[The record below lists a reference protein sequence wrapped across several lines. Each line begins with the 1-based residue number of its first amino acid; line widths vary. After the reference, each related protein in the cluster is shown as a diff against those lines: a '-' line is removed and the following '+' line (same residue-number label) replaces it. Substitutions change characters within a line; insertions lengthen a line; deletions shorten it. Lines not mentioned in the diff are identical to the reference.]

1 MKDAIRNDILKSNFP
16 LRTAI
21 VFALIGALLATL
33 ITVMSG
39 LDLVWCFMISAV
51 VEILSAIIGVRISW
65 IIQEKF
71 DKDNDDE

>member
-1 MKDAIRNDILKSNFP
+1 MKNAIRNDILKTNFP

-21 VFALIGALLATL
+21 AFALIGALLATL

-51 VEILSAIIGVRISW
+51 VEILSAFIGVRISW
-65 IIQEKF
+65 VIQEKF
-71 DKDNDDE
+71 DEDIDDE